1 MITVRGKQKQGTKAL
16 TDEQNSGESFAA
28 DGGSASAVLHWNTTQ
43 ISRRTTPVLP
53 DDIGFSSG
61 GGVHHVSCEAV
72 TQIITEQ
79 VTAAR
84 AQATALPAFLKTDAS
99 GDATPPSPAYFVI
112 KRCIDVAIS
121 SLLLTILFPVLVVIG
136 LLVALEDRGPVLYYQ
151 TRVGR
156 NGRHFRFY
164 KFRSMVKNADALK
177 DNLAAQNEAEGPV
190 FKIKNDPRVTR
201 CGRILRK
208 TSLDELPQLINVL
221 RGEMTLV
228 GPRPHLPREVALY
241 EDWHFERQNVDPGLL
256 CLREVLGRSNLSFDQ
271 WVAYDLLYIRNRSAR
286 TDSWILLRLIPAVLK
301 ADGAY

>member
-1 MITVRGKQKQGTKAL
+1 MR
-16 TDEQNSGESFAA
+16 
-28 DGGSASAVLHWNTTQ
+28 
-43 ISRRTTPVLP
+43 
-53 DDIGFSSG
+53 
-61 GGVHHVSCEAV
+61 HVSREAV
-72 TQIITEQ
+72 TQIINEQ

-84 AQATALPAFLKTDAS
+84 AQATALPFFLKTEIS
-99 GDATPPSPAYFVI
+99 GGETPPSAAYFAT
-112 KRCIDVAIS
+112 KRCIDIVVS
-121 SLLLTILFPVLVVIG
+121 SLLLLILFPILVVIG

-177 DNLAAQNEAEGPV
+177 EKLAAQNEAAGPV

-241 EDWHFERQNVDPGLL
+241 EDWHFERQNVEPGLL